1 MNNTT
6 VIDGTHIETKS
17 QNGPKTVY
25 QLSEQQ
31 PFVNSTG
38 YSSNDYGE
46 FFISCAVF
54 PSITLRPLKCLLII
68 FFLALGC
75 IAIITST
82 PVALVNWSK

>member
-46 FFISCAVF
+46 FFISCATKANV
-54 PSITLRPLKCLLII
+54 PIGDTKII
-68 FFLALGC
+68 IQILFSQ
-75 IAIITST
+75 I
-82 PVALVNWSK
+82 